1 MDFSLASAGRIKDKE
16 VVTIKM
22 AKIVCSGNDI
32 GFTILPYTLG
42 TPANHSDYMLGYV
55 TNGKFT
61 YTESGG
67 LTEANHHWS
76 LDIIKNFAYS
86 DKECSWIVYACSPR
100 KTAVEFSKILKNS
113 HETLHIYNWD
123 TWSVEVKDSKVVV
136 VTCLE
141 IF

>member
-1 MDFSLASAGRIKDKE
+1 
-16 VVTIKM
+16 M
-22 AKIVCSGNDI
+22 AKLLCSGNDI
-32 GFTILPYTLG
+32 GFTILPYTLSE
-42 TPANHSDYMLGYV
+42 PIQKELIENPSDNVLGYV
-55 TNGKFT
+55 SNGKFT

-76 LDIIKNFAYS
+76 LDIIKNIPYY

-100 KTAVEFSKILKNS
+100 KTAVEFCKILCGQKILRNS

-123 TWSVEVKDSKVVV
+123 TWSVEAKDSKIVVI
-136 VTCLE
+136 TSWE